1 MVFNG
6 ILRVGNP
13 GLNPSQF
20 FVKKNKNMALEEFE
34 KEQLSER
41 DKGFIRMRSI
51 TNYGMG
57 VFLILIGFFFMFPVK
72 LTRAYIDQY
81 DPVLIK
87 IFAVICWLY
96 GSFRIYRGY
105 KKNYFRS

>member
-1 MVFNG
+1 
-6 ILRVGNP
+6 
-13 GLNPSQF
+13 
-20 FVKKNKNMALEEFE
+20 MALEEFE

-41 DKGFIRMRSI
+41 DKGTIRMRTI

-57 VFLILIGFFFMFPVK
+57 VFMILTGIFFMFPVK
-72 LTRAYIDQY
+72 LTQGFIDQY

-87 IFAVICWLY
+87 LFAVICWLY

-105 KKNYFRS
+105 KKNYFRN